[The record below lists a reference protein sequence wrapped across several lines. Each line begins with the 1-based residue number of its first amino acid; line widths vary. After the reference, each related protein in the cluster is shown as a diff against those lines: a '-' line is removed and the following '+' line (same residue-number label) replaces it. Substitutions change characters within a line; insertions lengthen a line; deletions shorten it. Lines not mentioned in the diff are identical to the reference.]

1 MMIGQDRRRLVTRR
15 GVLVGAVAA
24 GVASTATLPRPSA
37 ATEWADDD
45 PLLAALDQKIV
56 EGMER
61 YSIPGVAVG
70 VIWRGQSYM
79 RGYGVT
85 DVSNPQPV
93 NTDTLFKTASIAKTF
108 TGTAAMRLV
117 DQRRLVLDQRVD
129 SYVTDFVAPAGA
141 QSVTVRQLL
150 NHTAGWLGEDF
161 HDTGSDDGALAR
173 YVHDIRNLPQLT
185 PVGELWDYNNAA
197 VCCAG
202 RVIEVVTG
210 LTYEAAVEQ
219 LVSRPLGMSR
229 SGFAAT
235 PDDFDN
241 LALPHDVGSDG
252 KAVVNPAVFQWP
264 RNGNPAGG
272 QWVSSVKDLLAFAQF
287 HLGDGRA
294 ADGQRVMSLAALR
307 GMWSTP
313 GPGGTLDVELIGA
326 GVSWQLRPTA
336 EGVVVVNHG
345 GDVPGYHPYLMLVP
359 AKQFAI
365 VFLNNG
371 ELGTW
376 LKSELF
382 TRDWVLRHFVGLHNL
397 PAPPRRLSASELAQ
411 YEGRYV
417 VETIGNP
424 PTFDN
429 QGEFTR
435 FRLTGRPDG
444 TLERRYL
451 SSGEAEAEAED
462 DLGPGAATDIPPSTL
477 TFYAD
482 DYVIDQSTGAR
493 YNFLRDG
500 SGAVVWLRYNARLRR
515 RGG

>member
-24 GVASTATLPRPSA
+24 GMTSTVTLPRPSVA
-37 ATEWADDD
+37 AEWPDDD
-45 PLLAALDQKIV
+45 PLFAALDQKIM

-61 YSIPGVAVG
+61 YSIPGAAVG
-70 VIWRGQSYM
+70 VIWRGRSYM

-93 NTDTLFKTASIAKTF
+93 NADTLFKTASIAKTF

-129 SYVTDFVAPAGA
+129 SYVADFVAPAGA

-185 PVGELWDYNNAA
+185 PVGEVWDYNNAA

-202 RVIEVVTG
+202 RVIEIVTG
-210 LTYEAAVEQ
+210 LTYEMAVEQ
-219 LVSRPLGMSR
+219 LVVQPLGMSR

-252 KAVVNPAVFQWP
+252 KAVVNPAAFRWP

-345 GDVPGYHPYLMLVP
+345 GDLPGYHPYLMLVP
-359 AKQFAI
+359 AQQFAI
-365 VFLNNG
+365 VFLNNSEG
-371 ELGTW
+371 GIQ

-382 TRDWVLRHFVGLHNL
+382 TKDWVLRHFVGLHNL
-397 PAPPRRLSASELAQ
+397 PAPPRQLSASELAQ

-417 VETIGNP
+417 VETINV
-424 PTFDN
+424 DN
-429 QGEFTR
+429 QVEFTR

-451 SSGEAEAEAED
+451 GSGNAETEAED
-462 DLGPGAATDIPPSTL
+462 DLGPGDATDIPPATL

-482 DYVIDQSTGAR
+482 DYVIDKSTGAR
-493 YNFLRDG
+493 YNFLRDE

-515 RGG
+515 RGS